1 MKLNEYR
8 LNSLEE
14 PSDELL
20 RQLMEQ
26 VAISFRESSHRVENE
41 KRRRLREVAEEI
53 KNGGNRNNLYRNY
66 DRKETHFMHCSGA

>member
-41 KRRRLREVAEEI
+41 KRRRRREVAEEI
-53 KNGGNRNNLYRNY
+53 KKR
-66 DRKETHFMHCSGA
+66 RKSQQPVSKL

>member
-26 VAISFRESSHRVENE
+26 VAISFRESSQ
-41 KRRRLREVAEEI
+41 
-53 KNGGNRNNLYRNY
+53 GGE
-66 DRKETHFMHCSGA
+66 RKETQATRSGRR

>member
-20 RQLMEQ
+20 HQLMEQ
-26 VAISFRESSHRVENE
+26 VAISFRESSHRVEKE
-41 KRRRLREVAEEI
+41 KKRRLCEMAEDI
-53 KNGGNRNNLYRNY
+53 KKR
-66 DRKETHFMHCSGA
+66 RKSQQHISKL

>member
-41 KRRRLREVAEEI
+41 RDAGYAKWPKIKKRRKSQQPVSKL
-53 KNGGNRNNLYRNY
+53 
-66 DRKETHFMHCSGA
+66 

>member
-41 KRRRLREVAEEI
+41 NRRRLREVAEEI
-53 KNGGNRNNLYRNY
+53 KKR
-66 DRKETHFMHCSGA
+66 RKSQQPVSKL

>member
-20 RQLMEQ
+20 HQLMEQ
-26 VAISFRESSHRVENE
+26 VGISFRESSHRVEKE
-41 KRRRLREVAEEI
+41 KKRRLCETAEDI
-53 KNGGNRNNLYRNY
+53 KKR
-66 DRKETHFMHCSGA
+66 RKSQQHNISQL

>member
-20 RQLMEQ
+20 RQ

-53 KNGGNRNNLYRNY
+53 KKR
-66 DRKETHFMHCSGA
+66 RKSQQPVSKL